1 MGGECRCDDAPA
13 TLNPYRAVRYAD
25 GYRPGGLS
33 SEEAVASGMTTEKA
47 DMVFV
52 SLPYRIMH
60 KFQTP
65 LYDQIKQSDAGLD
78 AEPEAAHA
86 AGAHRSCR
94 VGLSGNTRR

>member
-1 MGGECRCDDAPA
+1 
-13 TLNPYRAVRYAD
+13 
-25 GYRPGGLS
+25 
-33 SEEAVASGMTTEKA
+33 MTTEKA

-65 LYDQIKQSDAGLD
+65 LYDQIKQRDAGFD

-86 AGAHRSCR
+86 AGVHRSCR